1 MDKYKKCKLFQGKLL
16 KDGQYEII
24 SELGLGAFSTVY
36 LAKMNQLV
44 PYRHK
49 LKDTEPTNVAIK
61 IIKKKYTIFAY
72 DEIKILQCLKDTEY
86 IIKMYDNFTD
96 NNLCIVTEVVNSDLL
111 KLIHSYKS

>member
-72 DEIKILQCLKDTEY
+72 D
-86 IIKMYDNFTD
+86 
-96 NNLCIVTEVVNSDLL
+96 
-111 KLIHSYKS
+111 